1 MEEQVPNI
9 QVKLNN
15 DLSEIKNKNN
25 ILLNSPSPIN
35 NFETENEIISKI
47 VKFCI

>member
-1 MEEQVPNI
+1 MVIMEEQVPNI

-25 ILLNSPSPIN
+25 IQWNSPSPIN
-35 NFETENEIISKI
+35 NFETEN
-47 VKFCI
+47 